1 MRCRTAHSFLIT
13 ARDGELTAR
22 RRRALDRHLSH
33 CAACRTEQVTIEGVL
48 AALDRLP
55 DATDVPARLEQNVM
69 RKVRA
74 LADEPV
80 GWGASLDPSRWLRTL
95 APTIAAGAV
104 AGLAIFGLRSTT
116 ERPLDAVP
124 PPAPAAVARRDEAAA
139 PAARRA
145 KTRVPDEPPAELA
158 SRPEL
163 FVDLPVLR
171 NLDKLQHFESIA
183 TMEDDPTDEEPPPSN
198 G

>member
-13 ARDGELTAR
+13 ARDGELGAR
-22 RRRALDRHLSH
+22 RRHALDRHLSR
-33 CAACRTEQVTIEGVL
+33 CAACRTEQVAIEGVL

-55 DATDVPARLEQNVM
+55 DGTDVPARLEQNVM
-69 RKVRA
+69 RRVRA

-80 GWGASLDPSRWLRTL
+80 GWRASLDPSRWRGTL
-95 APTIAAGAV
+95 APALAAGAV
-104 AGLAIFGLRSTT
+104 AAITVVGLRSSPQRSTLEPLRT
-116 ERPLDAVP
+116 PTQVAVAPRVER
-124 PPAPAAVARRDEAAA
+124 APVARR
-139 PAARRA
+139 P

-163 FVDLPVLR
+163 FVDLPVIR

-183 TMEDDPTDEEPPPSN
+183 TMEDDATDAPPPSN

>member
-13 ARDGELTAR
+13 ARDGELGAR
-22 RRRALDRHLSH
+22 RRHALDRHLAR
-33 CAACRTEQVTIEGVL
+33 CAGCRTEQVAIEGVL

-55 DATDVPARLEQNVM
+55 DGTDVPARLEQNVM
-69 RKVRA
+69 RRIRA

-80 GWGASLDPSRWLRTL
+80 GWRASVDPSRWLRPLTPAL
-95 APTIAAGAV
+95 AAGAV
-104 AGLAIFGLRSTT
+104 AAVAIVGMRSRT
-116 ERPLDAVP
+116 ERPLDPTPPAAQVAVAP
-124 PPAPAAVARRDEAAA
+124 RVAPAPAV
-139 PAARRA
+139 RRA

-183 TMEDDPTDEEPPPSN
+183 TMEEDPTDALPPPSN